1 MTAKQTVIV
10 NAAGVHARP
19 ASNLVN
25 AAKRFQSKITIKN
38 VSRPNTDPAN
48 AKSIMMV
55 LTLAI
60 ARGMTVEICADGEDE
75 TDAVDTLIALV
86 DSGLGE

>member
-1 MTAKQTVIV
+1 MTAKQTVVI
-10 NAAGVHARP
+10 NETGVHARP

-25 AAKRFQSKITIKN
+25 AAKQFRSKITIQN
-38 VSRPNTDPAN
+38 LSRPSTDPAN

-60 ARGMTVEICADGEDE
+60 TKGMKVEFCADGEDE
-75 TDAVDTLIALV
+75 EAAVDTLVALV